1 MMKKSV
7 MILASIFL
15 LVISAYAD
23 YECDD
28 KYYSRIKKI
37 KSISG
42 TEMSKEDRNR
52 YIAEFEKAY
61 QLCKEGKKEQAV
73 KIIDEL
79 KKDKNFD
86 AVFSTHDA
94 N

>member
-1 MMKKSV
+1 MMKKCTIV
-7 MILASIFL
+7 AVSIFL
-15 LVISAYAD
+15 FGISAHAD

-37 KSISG
+37 RSISG

-52 YIAEFEKAY
+52 YIAELEKAY

-79 KKDKNFD
+79 KKEKDFD